1 MTEAAVIDAKTREID
16 EQRQRALRGLLA
28 RPLIT
33 ANERLFALVRAH
45 ADYLRTWFA
54 REAGWV
60 LRIERGHARLSK
72 QPADVTDA
80 TRGAPEFNRNRYILL
95 CLALA
100 VLERED
106 VQITL
111 ARLGERLIVE
121 ALDTS
126 LVAAGFV
133 FALERQTE
141 RRDLVQVCRLLLDW
155 GVISRVAGD
164 EQAYINQS
172 GDALYDIHRPV
183 LAAVLAGDRG
193 PSVLRQA
200 GEVTGDRAVDDT
212 PMRLAAL
219 TADAAIEG
227 DDARRTALRHR
238 LARRLLDDP
247 LIYTDELAPD
257 AREYFLNQ
265 RGAMGRRLADATG
278 LVPEH
283 RLEGSALVDERGELS
298 DVSLPQQGT
307 DAHATLLLA
316 EFFAQRLRADPDNAA
331 RQVDPPAAAPEQ
343 SAPVP
348 EAAILAFMRDAAHR
362 HRKYWR
368 KTTREP
374 GAERALA
381 EATLDR
387 LVALRLVRRSEH
399 TVVAL
404 PAVCRFTLGE
414 ARVARGGGQADLL
427 GDL

>member
-1 MTEAAVIDAKTREID
+1 M
-16 EQRQRALRGLLA
+16 
-28 RPLIT
+28 
-33 ANERLFALVRAH
+33 
-45 ADYLRTWFA
+45 
-54 REAGWV
+54 
-60 LRIERGHARLSK
+60 
-72 QPADVTDA
+72 
-80 TRGAPEFNRNRYILL
+80 
-95 CLALA
+95 
-100 VLERED
+100 
-106 VQITL
+106 
-111 ARLGERLIVE
+111 
-121 ALDTS
+121 
-126 LVAAGFV
+126 

-141 RRDLVQVCRLLLDW
+141 RRDLVQVSRLLLDW

-200 GEVTGDRAVDDT
+200 GEVTGSGGVDDT

-227 DDARRTALRHR
+227 EDARRTALRHR

-247 LIYTDELAPD
+247 LIYTDELTPD
-257 AREYFLNQ
+257 AREYFINQ

-298 DVSLPQQGT
+298 DIALPQQGT

-316 EFFAQRLRADPDNAA
+316 EFLAQHQRSASDNAA
-331 RQVDPPAAAPEQ
+331 ENAGAAEQ
-343 SAPVP
+343 SVPVP
-348 EAAILAFMRDAAHR
+348 EAEILAFMRDAAHR

-368 KTTREP
+368 KATREP

-381 EATLDR
+381 EAALER
-387 LVALRLVRRSEH
+387 LEALRLVRRREH
-399 TVVAL
+399 AVVAL

-414 ARVARGGGQADLL
+414 ARVTRGGGQADLL